1 MRIAS
6 AVALATGAALA
17 MGATLSAT
25 GAVPASRGRD
35 GAGDAA
41 DGLTPCS
48 VIISAPLLPSQYYGV
63 EMVTTRRVP
72 GTGRARGVGTVAF
85 ARSPFGVAV
94 SSSGTYVYNLSLSVD
109 RIKAPRRGAYT
120 AWAAAPDLD
129 DVVRLGVLEEG
140 RPVSGRVDWNKF
152 LVLVTLEPSA
162 EPTDRWHGP
171 VVMRGMSRS
180 GMMHTLAGHGPYENE
195 PCLKYGFK

>member
-1 MRIAS
+1 MRIMTAATV
-6 AVALATGAALA
+6 AVGAALA
-17 MGATLSAT
+17 LSAT
-25 GAVPASRGRD
+25 LGAAAPATLVVET
-35 GAGDAA
+35 
-41 DGLTPCS
+41 LTPCS
-48 VIISAPLLPSQYYGV
+48 TIISAPLLPSQYYGI

-72 GTGRARGVGTVAF
+72 GTGRATGTGSVAF

-94 SSSGTYVYNLSLSVD
+94 SPSGTYVYDLSLAVD

-140 RPVSGRVDWNKF
+140 QSVSGRVAWNKF
-152 LVLVTLEPSA
+152 LVVVTLEPSA
-162 EPTDRWHGP
+162 EPTDSWQGP

>member
-1 MRIAS
+1 MMS
-6 AVALATGAALA
+6 AATVAAGAALA
-17 MGATLSAT
+17 LSAT
-25 GAVPASRGRD
+25 LCAAAPATLVVET
-35 GAGDAA
+35 
-41 DGLTPCS
+41 LTPCS
-48 VIISAPLLPSQYYGV
+48 TTISAPLLPSQYYGI

-72 GTGRARGVGTVAF
+72 GTGRATGAGTVAF

-94 SSSGTYVYNLSLSVD
+94 SPSGAYVYDLSLSVD

-120 AWAAAPDLD
+120 AWAVSPDLD

-140 RPVSGRVDWNKF
+140 QSVSGRVAWNKF
-152 LVLVTLEPSA
+152 LVVVTLEPSA
-162 EPTDRWHGP
+162 EPTDSWQGP

>member
-1 MRIAS
+1 MRIA
-6 AVALATGAALA
+6 AALLGGA
-17 MGATLSAT
+17 LLMLTGATLGAAGATAPASA
-25 GAVPASRGRD
+25 GAVG
-35 GAGDAA
+35 GAV

-48 VIISAPLLPSQYYGV
+48 AVISAPSLPSQYYGI

-72 GTGRARGVGTVAF
+72 GTGRATGAGTVAF

-94 SSSGTYVYNLSLSVD
+94 SPRGSYVYDLSLSVD

-129 DVVRLGVLEEG
+129 DVVRLGVLEAG
-140 RPVSGRVDWNKF
+140 QMVSGRVDWNKF

-180 GMMHTLAGHGPYENE
+180 GMMHTLAGHGPYEYE

>member
-1 MRIAS
+1 MRIAGVAAIAW
-6 AVALATGAALA
+6 AVAWS
-17 MGATLSAT
+17 MGATL
-25 GAVPASRGRD
+25 GAVPST
-35 GAGDAA
+35 AGGPV

-48 VIISAPLLPSQYYGV
+48 TIIAAPLLPSQYYGI

-72 GTGRARGVGTVAF
+72 GTGRAIGAGTVAF

-94 SSSGTYVYNLSLSVD
+94 SPSGTYVYDLTLSVD
-109 RIKAPRRGAYT
+109 RIKSPRRGAYT
-120 AWAAAPDLD
+120 AWATSPELD

-140 RPVSGRVDWNKF
+140 QRVAGRVDWNKF
-152 LVLVTLEPSA
+152 LVVVTLEPSA
-162 EPTDRWHGP
+162 EPSPRWQGP

>member
-1 MRIAS
+1 MRFAA
-6 AVALATGAALA
+6 AVALPCAAALS
-17 MGATLSAT
+17 MGATLGAAVPSTAGVVD
-25 GAVPASRGRD
+25 GAV
-35 GAGDAA
+35 

-48 VIISAPLLPSQYYGV
+48 AVITAPSLPSQYYGI

-72 GTGRARGVGTVAF
+72 GTGRATGAGTVAF

-94 SSSGTYVYNLSLSVD
+94 SPRGSYVYDLSLSVD

-129 DVVRLGVLEEG
+129 DVVRLGVLEAG
-140 RPVSGRVDWNKF
+140 QMVSGRVDWNKF

-180 GMMHTLAGHGPYENE
+180 GMMHTLAGHGPYEYE

>member
-1 MRIAS
+1 MMS
-6 AVALATGAALA
+6 AATVAAGTALALSASLGAAA
-17 MGATLSAT
+17 PATLVVET
-25 GAVPASRGRD
+25 
-35 GAGDAA
+35 
-41 DGLTPCS
+41 LTPCS
-48 VIISAPLLPSQYYGV
+48 TIISAPLLPSQYYGI

-72 GTGRARGVGTVAF
+72 GTGRATGAGSVAF

-94 SSSGTYVYNLSLSVD
+94 SSSGTYVYDLSLAVD

-120 AWAAAPDLD
+120 AWAAAPDLE

-140 RPVSGRVDWNKF
+140 QLVSGRVDWNKF
-152 LVLVTLEPSA
+152 LVIVTLEPSA
-162 EPTDRWHGP
+162 EPTDSWQGP